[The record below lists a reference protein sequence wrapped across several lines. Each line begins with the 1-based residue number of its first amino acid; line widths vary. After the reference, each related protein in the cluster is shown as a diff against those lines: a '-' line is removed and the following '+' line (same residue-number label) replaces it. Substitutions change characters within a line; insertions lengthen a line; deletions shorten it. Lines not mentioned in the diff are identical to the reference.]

1 MKKIFLFF
9 LIVLPF
15 YLVFSIYSL
24 DRDYFLCPIKYKG
37 RIIIRSDSRGDGSFA
52 SPRNGN
58 RLHNGIDLLAEMEAP
73 VYACRSG
80 RVIAARGNNGMGN
93 YVKLQ
98 HKGGLVTIYGHL
110 SKIYVHSDEFIRQG
124 WIIGSVGKTG
134 NANHPMIQPHLH
146 FEVRKDDIP
155 QNPLDFLE

>member
-24 DRDYFLCPIKYKG
+24 DKDYFLCPIKYKG
-37 RIIIRSDSRGDGSFA
+37 RVIIRSDSRGNGSFA

-73 VYACRSG
+73 VYASRSG
-80 RVIAARGNNGMGN
+80 RVIAAGGNNGMGN
-93 YVKLQ
+93 YVKIE
-98 HKGGLVTIYGHL
+98 HREGLVTIYGHL
-110 SKIYVHSDEFIRQG
+110 SQIYVTLNEFIRQG
-124 WIIGSVGKTG
+124 KIIGTVGKTG
-134 NANHPMIQPHLH
+134 NANHPKIQPHLH
-146 FEVRKDDIP
+146 FEVRKGDIP